1 MQTVT
6 ILGIGRAGGA
16 LSIAFS
22 RAGIKLDRLIYR
34 STPFSL
40 PELKIDSVPFSKVDS
55 IVSDILIIATPDP
68 EISLVASR
76 ISEFQHLPKIA
87 LHLSG
92 SLSSSELE
100 PLRAKGVS
108 VGSMHPLV
116 SISDPIIGADR
127 FAGSYFCVEGE
138 RAAVGAANL
147 LVREMEGNAFT
158 IDTSFKPLY
167 HASAVMA
174 SGNVTALFDS
184 AIEMLSACGLE
195 RTESHAVLLPLLESA
210 VANLSGQSTEEALTG
225 PFVRGDLAAF
235 ERHLR
240 AFEGAVDDDLK
251 RIYLLLA
258 ARSVE
263 IMRRSNKDRMSALA
277 DAISVAKRKT
287 GC

>member
-34 STPFSL
+34 SEPFSL
-40 PELKIDSVPFSKVDS
+40 PELKIDSVPFSEVDS
-55 IVSDILIIATPDP
+55 IVSDILIIATSDP
-68 EISLVASR
+68 EISLVASH
-76 ISEFQHLPKIA
+76 ISGFQHLPKIA

-116 SISDPIIGADR
+116 SISDPMLGADQ
-127 FAGSYFCVEGE
+127 FAGAYFCVEGDT
-138 RAAVGAANL
+138 AASEAANL
-147 LVREMEGNAFT
+147 LVRAINGNAFT
-158 IDTSFKPLY
+158 IEPSFKPLY

-210 VANLSGQSTEEALTG
+210 VANLAGQSTEDALTG

-235 ERHLR
+235 QRHLR
-240 AFEGAVDDDLK
+240 AFERSIDDDLK

-263 IMRRSNKDRMSALA
+263 MRRRSNKEGMSALA